1 MDELLRAD
9 ITKVEP
15 AVRDVMLSG
24 RINALMPMSCMK
36 DEEGITGVYSTDNMI
51 PVKEGRFSAKSVL
64 ELMGRILR
72 MTEELKDYLLF
83 PEDMVFSADV
93 IYIDPYQRA
102 TRICVIPD
110 SDEINEKERVS
121 YLLNELKSLTDERGE
136 AYLDA
141 FDKIYRERS
150 RSVNA
155 LLSVLEDMKKEA
167 GMV

>member
-24 RINALMPMSCMK
+24 RINALMPVSCMK

-51 PVKEGRFSAKSVL
+51 PVREGRFSAKSVL

-121 YLLNELKSLTDERGE
+121 YLLNDLKKLTDERGK
-136 AYLDA
+136 AYLDVLIKDYGTKRFSTPGILA
-141 FDKIYRERS
+141 FI
-150 RSVNA
+150 
-155 LLSVLEDMKKEA
+155 EDLKREA
-167 GMV
+167 GME